1 MKFLIIGLGS
11 MGKRRIRNLQHLQA
25 GEIIGFELREDR
37 RKEVEE
43 TYGIKTFGAIDRAL
57 SENPDAIIISTPP
70 DRHHEYAMLAA
81 KNHKHFFTEANI
93 TSRGMADLIELC
105 KGKNIVAAPSC
116 TMRFHPAIKKIK
128 ELVDAGTIGPVL
140 TFIYHVGMYLPD
152 WHPWEDY
159 RTFYVSKKET
169 GACREIV
176 PYELGWITWVLGD
189 VTQVSCMRGK
199 LTTLET
205 DIDDA
210 YQLLMKFETGTL
222 GHMLVDAISRV
233 PYRSLRLISEEG
245 VITWE
250 WGNGIRVYTAKDK
263 TWKEYPEYPGATGTT
278 MKNYDQKIKEE
289 PYIEEMKRFVD
300 MVAKGTKNQYT
311 LLDDAKILH
320 ILESAEKS
328 SDTGNHI
335 NLLGVSGE

>member
-1 MKFLIIGLGS
+1 
-11 MGKRRIRNLQHLQA
+11 
-25 GEIIGFELREDR
+25 
-37 RKEVEE
+37 
-43 TYGIKTFGAIDRAL
+43 
-57 SENPDAIIISTPP
+57 
-70 DRHHEYAMLAA
+70 
-81 KNHKHFFTEANI
+81 
-93 TSRGMADLIELC
+93 MADLIELC

-176 PYELGWITWVLGD
+176 PYELGWITWVMGD
-189 VTQVSCMRGK
+189 ITDVSCMRGK
-199 LTTLET
+199 LTALET

-210 YQLLMKFETGTL
+210 YQLLMKFEKRTL

-250 WGNGIRVYTAKDK
+250 WGSSIRVYTAKDK
-263 TWKEYPEYPGATGTT
+263 TWREYSEYPEASGTT

-300 MVAKGTKNQYT
+300 MIANGAPNQYT
-311 LLDDAKILH
+311 LSDDAKILH